1 MARREVQEN
10 PSAGRPRGLRS
21 AERHCA
27 EHGLSL
33 TPLRRRVL
41 EIVFEAGRPVGAYD
55 IIAELARERGKTAPP
70 TVYRALDFLASARL
84 IHKVHSLNAWLAC
97 SLDHGECD
105 SERRHTAELLICRA
119 CGSARELVDDTLRR
133 KIQETARSVGFL
145 ADGIVLEVQGL
156 CRDCGHDG

>member
-1 MARREVQEN
+1 MARRDMQKG
-10 PSAGRPRGLRS
+10 SAADEERGLRS
-21 AERHCA
+21 AELHCA
-27 EHGLSL
+27 GQGLSL

-41 EIVFEAGRPVGAYD
+41 EIVLAAGRPVGAYD

-97 SLDHGECD
+97 SLDGDECGD
-105 SERRHTAELLICRA
+105 ERRHTAELLICRS
-119 CGSARELVDDTLRR
+119 CGSARELVDDGLRR
-133 KIQETARSVGFL
+133 QIQETARAVGFL

-156 CRDCGHDG
+156 CLDCR